1 MAAVLD
7 TSCKIRAPGTAML
20 FVWVRNERDFHLKS
34 HRKIM
39 GRYKKA
45 NSIPHQNYSR
55 NQIRPKHSFA
65 LKERWA
71 ILEKIHCL

>member
-20 FVWVRNERDFHLKS
+20 FVWVKNGRDFHLKS

-39 GRYKKA
+39 GRYKKQA
-45 NSIPHQNYSR
+45 RFRIKITAM
-55 NQIRPKHSFA
+55 IR
-65 LKERWA
+65 
-71 ILEKIHCL
+71 